1 MWLNKIL
8 ENHDMRYDTSAIFL
22 CQIAVLSS
30 AFWGVLNYENI
41 VDVGLTQV
49 VKLLQ
54 ALAF

>member
-1 MWLNKIL
+1 
-8 ENHDMRYDTSAIFL
+8 MRYDTSAIFL